1 MLNEQ
6 INETSAHAILTQV
19 ASYFDAVDAA
29 VRVGDT
35 NKRYTLTTN
44 SCTSPSAPIANGSFT
59 NIVISPT
66 ADNMA
71 DLYNGFIYAKLK
83 LKLKVEKA
91 HGATANIDGG
101 NPPSVWVGFKDAAQA
116 IAQYQILA
124 NGTTIYNQPNAITE
138 FYITSCADIDSVK
151 KTDVF
156 SRARHKDIW
165 QKVDTVRTGVILNL
179 AGRAAGYEF
188 EEIFVIKIDIR
199 RFLPIATIKF
209 LPAFAGN
216 LSLRV
221 QFKPDALVC
230 APLTLEDILNS
241 PRRHSGVY
249 VEHAITNRF
258 VPLGQPFKCIEKVTA
273 TVIPA
278 ISVPT
283 ADSIPAGVI
292 PSQTVYTPSCINDQR
307 ITCTSFIVE
316 ECNSLIP
323 CFGLDD
329 YLYQQLVQRYS
340 SEALSFPVQTMS
352 VQQMNVT
359 GSSGSY
365 TATLSTTPKF
375 VDNIFF
381 NFINGTSNQ
390 GSCHMNPLLESWQL
404 KMGGYG
410 SFPDI
415 AVSTYGAQFYEI
427 MCNAY
432 NVNTDVACFNDD
444 VMKSLTAIAYN
455 AGVVAPQL
463 NTGYS
468 SNDVTNFIMAI
479 PCSTDGTYQQ
489 GQTSSTPI
497 TYQLS
502 MKAESLGPYGAAAP
516 QVEMCFLRDSVFA
529 IQCRPGQTP
538 VIVVDEADITTP
550 QS

>member
-35 NKRYTLTTN
+35 NKRYTMTTN

-165 QKVDTVRTGVILNL
+165 QKVDTVRTGVIIDLHGADAKTGKFAGGVIENL
-179 AGRAAGYEF
+179 EL
-188 EEIFVIKIDIR
+188 VVKIDIR

-209 LPAFAGN
+209 LPAFVGN

-221 QFKPDALVC
+221 QFRPDALVC
-230 APLTLEDILNS
+230 APLTLDDVVNS
-241 PRRHSGVY
+241 PRIL
-249 VEHAITNRF
+249 AKT
-258 VPLGQPFKCIEKVTA
+258 TA
-273 TVIPA
+273 
-278 ISVPT
+278 
-283 ADSIPAGVI
+283 
-292 PSQTVYTPSCINDQR
+292 
-307 ITCTSFIVE
+307 E
-316 ECNSLIP
+316 
-323 CFGLDD
+323 
-329 YLYQQLVQRYS
+329 
-340 SEALSFPVQTMS
+340 
-352 VQQMNVT
+352 
-359 GSSGSY
+359 
-365 TATLSTTPKF
+365 
-375 VDNIFF
+375 
-381 NFINGTSNQ
+381 
-390 GSCHMNPLLESWQL
+390 
-404 KMGGYG
+404 
-410 SFPDI
+410 
-415 AVSTYGAQFYEI
+415 
-427 MCNAY
+427 
-432 NVNTDVACFNDD
+432 
-444 VMKSLTAIAYN
+444 
-455 AGVVAPQL
+455 
-463 NTGYS
+463 
-468 SNDVTNFIMAI
+468 
-479 PCSTDGTYQQ
+479 
-489 GQTSSTPI
+489 
-497 TYQLS
+497 
-502 MKAESLGPYGAAAP
+502 
-516 QVEMCFLRDSVFA
+516 
-529 IQCRPGQTP
+529 
-538 VIVVDEADITTP
+538 
-550 QS
+550 